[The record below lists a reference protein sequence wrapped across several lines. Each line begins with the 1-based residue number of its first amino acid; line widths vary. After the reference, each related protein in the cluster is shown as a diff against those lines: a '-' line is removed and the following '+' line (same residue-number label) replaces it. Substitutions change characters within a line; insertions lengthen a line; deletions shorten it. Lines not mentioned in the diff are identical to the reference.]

1 MTDRDLG
8 RPSITEIINRVHLS
22 RDITIGAPAR
32 PRHRTA
38 PLVPSIN
45 LSAANEFADLAALE
59 LAHADKFNSVRYA
72 RDASELIIQAE
83 TYLSAMHA
91 STPVCVFQSGMAAID
106 AALTTALGPVEAIA
120 TVGLIY
126 RKSAY
131 LIRLKAQERRIPCLQ
146 VGSMDELAQRA
157 AAMPARTL
165 IFVETPSNPFLELQ
179 DVHRLR
185 QLFPEALIVVDIT
198 LQGLVNDKADLHAV
212 ADVVV
217 ASCTKYAG
225 GHNDILAGYAAAR
238 DEDLFH
244 GLWEFRSM
252 RGCILDSLSAYLLIR
267 SLRIYDIRIERQ
279 VANARAILEFLDG
292 HDAVAAIYYPG
303 MHENSRQHPLLL
315 RSQHH
320 GGSVLTFRT
329 SPAVET
335 RRNIDRLLSTK
346 MAPSFG
352 SIDSLIEIPAIVSHW
367 GKPAEELALMGID
380 EHVVRLSV
388 GIEPLEFIAA
398 DLDSLLSQVSAH
410 GDR

>member
-1 MTDRDLG
+1 MKEGDRD

-22 RDITIGAPAR
+22 RDTTIGAPAR

-59 LAHADKFNSVRYA
+59 MAHADKFNSVRYA
-72 RDASELIIQAE
+72 RDSSELIIQAE

-106 AALTTALGPVEAIA
+106 AALTTLLGPVEAIV

-126 RKSAY
+126 RKSSS

-146 VGSMDELAQRA
+146 VGSMDALLQRA
-157 AAMPARTL
+157 SALPARLL
-165 IFVETPSNPFLELQ
+165 IVVETPSNPFLELQ

-185 QLFPEALIVVDIT
+185 ELFPGARILVDIT
-198 LQGLVNDKADLHAV
+198 LQGLVNDRAGLPAV

-238 DEDLFH
+238 DEDLFQ

-267 SLRIYDIRIERQ
+267 SLRTYDLRIERQ
-279 VANARAILEFLDG
+279 VANARAVLSFLGG
-292 HDAVAAIYYPG
+292 HDGVEAIYYPG
-303 MHENSRQHPLLL
+303 RHANSGQSSLLL
-315 RSQHH
+315 KSQYH

-329 SPAVET
+329 SPSVPT
-335 RRNIDRLLSTK
+335 KRNIDGLLSTK

-352 SIDSLIEIPAIVSHW
+352 SIDSLIEIPAIMSHW
-367 GKPAEELALMGID
+367 GKPPEELALMGID
-380 EHVVRLSV
+380 EHLVRLSV

-398 DLDSLLSQVSAH
+398 DLESLLSPSSAPA
-410 GDR
+410 DS